1 MFEWLSRVGTF
12 GGVWIVIALV
22 FALAWRRWG
31 VLIVTAA
38 AVALADLAATALK
51 ALIDVQRP
59 STRYLHPKPLVGA
72 PHDHSFPSGHAAT
85 SFAAATVL
93 CAFVPRGAPLSHLLR
108 EQGHQIRPMSSEYAR
123 SYARPGGVT
132 SEAEVIAETAMRP
145 TDQLQCPLKT
155 TSASN
160 HHIPVSCKAP

>member
-59 STRYLHPKPLVGA
+59 STRYLQPKPLVGA

-93 CAFVPRGAPLSHLLR
+93 CAFVPRGAPLWILLAAAIAFSRIYVGVHYPLDVVGGAVLGVAIAIALLR
-108 EQGHQIRPMSSEYAR
+108 LARGRPR
-123 SYARPGGVT
+123 SRAATQSG
-132 SEAEVIAETAMRP
+132 
-145 TDQLQCPLKT
+145 
-155 TSASN
+155 
-160 HHIPVSCKAP
+160 